1 MENSSFC
8 PKTLRLA
15 RSFPEH
21 TTRRPPHR
29 LRTRSLDRQ
38 QPPKP
43 IPRRKNSSVDHPA
56 QPPGF
61 HSHIPIEHTLL
72 SVLPSARKASV
83 DAGSPPT
90 ASGSR
95 LSTASS
101 AASPQS
107 TLATSVHSAA
117 DPPRPRYQPRPLL
130 LSAFGAKTRPP
141 APEAP
146 ALLDREAKAARRRA
160 RRADLHALSRPSPP
174 AADEHASEDD
184 DCWSWVSP
192 SSIPPSSSSDDDDD
206 EPAVVWRASLDVGRR
221 VGKDR
226 KARGRGCPR
235 RPQGPK
241 PPRKQPQQQLLAGS
255 LARLR
260 RRLLAAGPAALM
272 FGSGLLGGLLCS
284 LLSSTARARLLK
296 NFPFY
301 Y

>member
-1 MENSSFC
+1 WCVSQPKGISRMLISLLDSDEITPQLTSTYKQPSPPHTPHPTPHTPHPTHTHSKMENSSFC

-117 DPPRPRYQPRPLL
+117 DPPRPRYP
-130 LSAFGAKTRPP
+130 APP
-141 APEAP
+141 APPLRFRCQTAP
-146 ALLDREAKAARRRA
+146 PRA
-160 RRADLHALSRPSPP
+160 R
-174 AADEHASEDD
+174 
-184 DCWSWVSP
+184 
-192 SSIPPSSSSDDDDD
+192 
-206 EPAVVWRASLDVGRR
+206 
-221 VGKDR
+221 
-226 KARGRGCPR
+226 
-235 RPQGPK
+235 
-241 PPRKQPQQQLLAGS
+241 
-255 LARLR
+255 
-260 RRLLAAGPAALM
+260 
-272 FGSGLLGGLLCS
+272 
-284 LLSSTARARLLK
+284 
-296 NFPFY
+296 
-301 Y
+301 